1 MKNKVQLQEISP
13 IHWALFNLPLGIIS
27 GACLFIIYLTET
39 KSLDFFMI
47 FIWFFLLIILT
58 SLLSFIV
65 GFFQALIINLFITFI
80 GSGPVFEFTDFD
92 SLTENNNSNTF
103 RKRFRKKNTKQTADD
118 KCKVNLQRKTGLKR
132 DQL

>member
-1 MKNKVQLQEISP
+1 MGKRVQLQEISR

-27 GACLFIIYLTET
+27 GVYLFFIYFTET
-39 KSLDFFMI
+39 KSLDIFMT
-47 FIWFFLLIILT
+47 FIWFFVLILLT

-80 GSGPVFEFTDFD
+80 GSGPVFEFTDYD
-92 SLTENNNSNTF
+92 SSTENNNSNTF

-118 KCKVNLQRKTGLKR
+118 KK
-132 DQL
+132 